1 MNLQNIFSEIEKVDP
16 EVYDKLDTRRSAMKK
31 FATASG
37 KIAVAAI
44 PFALGSMFQK
54 AYGQTAT
61 TVNDVLNFALRL
73 EYLEA
78 EFYTNVVGSPAYLT
92 APAAAQGALTKIRDD
107 ENKHVTFLKN
117 VLGAAAIAK
126 PRFDFS
132 AGSGSGTGP
141 FAGYL
146 ANYAVM
152 LAMAQTFEDTGVRA
166 YKGQAPALQSNR
178 VALTAALN
186 IHSVEARHASHIR
199 QMRRGLNMAIPA
211 GQTVKPWI
219 TLNQTGIDYAP
230 GNAAIQPS
238 YNGEEV
244 VNQAT
249 VPIVG
254 IGGNAFIDAGAASAS
269 FDETLTMA
277 QVVTIV
283 TPFFAP

>member
-1 MNLQNIFSEIEKVDP
+1 
-16 EVYDKLDTRRSAMKK
+16 
-31 FATASG
+31 
-37 KIAVAAI
+37 
-44 PFALGSMFQK
+44 
-54 AYGQTAT
+54 
-61 TVNDVLNFALRL
+61 
-73 EYLEA
+73 
-78 EFYTNVVGSPAYLT
+78 
-92 APAAAQGALTKIRDD
+92 
-107 ENKHVTFLKN
+107 
-117 VLGAAAIAK
+117 
-126 PRFDFS
+126 
-132 AGSGSGTGP
+132 
-141 FAGYL
+141 
-146 ANYAVM
+146 
-152 LAMAQTFEDTGVRA
+152 
-166 YKGQAPALQSNR
+166 
-178 VALTAALN
+178 
-186 IHSVEARHASHIR
+186 
-199 QMRRGLNMAIPA
+199 MRRGLNMAIPA